1 MSEGRRGAL
10 PGEDVVRDGRDAVL
24 ITQSEAELEHQ
35 GGFARSNRSSQE
47 LSVKGTLQPQSK
59 QLGWQ
64 IPRYRSL
71 YPIETN

>member
-1 MSEGRRGAL
+1 MPEGRRGAL
-10 PGEDVVRDGRDAVL
+10 PGEDVVRDGCNAVL

-35 GGFARSNRSSQE
+35 GGFTRSNRSSQE

-64 IPRYRSL
+64 IPR
-71 YPIETN
+71 